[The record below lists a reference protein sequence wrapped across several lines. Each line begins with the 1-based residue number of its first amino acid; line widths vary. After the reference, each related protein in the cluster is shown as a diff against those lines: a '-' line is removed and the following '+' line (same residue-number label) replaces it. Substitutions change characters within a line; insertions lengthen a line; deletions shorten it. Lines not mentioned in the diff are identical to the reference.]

1 MGSREVLF
9 DNRPPGG
16 RFQIAA
22 TAAEGIRMHLSSQ
35 RISRG
40 RALAVMAVAALAAA
54 VFGTGLATSSA
65 KPAKRAVSKT
75 VYMRFNGQQIK
86 FVAPD
91 TVRSGADL
99 RVINKTDPQVIGP
112 HSFSLVQRSDLPK
125 TRRARRACFAP
136 GHICREIAKWHGSNG
151 QSPPTKNPAKAGRP
165 GWDRMGSLRR
175 DGDSW
180 FVGRRN
186 ASITQ
191 EVSARGPERI
201 FFMCAIHPFM
211 QGSIRVLP

>member
-1 MGSREVLF
+1 
-9 DNRPPGG
+9 
-16 RFQIAA
+16 
-22 TAAEGIRMHLSSQ
+22 
-35 RISRG
+35 
-40 RALAVMAVAALAAA
+40 MAVAALAAA

-151 QSPPTKNPAKAGRP
+151 QSPPTKNPAKAGKARLGPDGIAEKGRRFLVRRQTQRVDHPGGLREGSGEDLLHVRDPSVHAGIDQGSAVGGRP
-165 GWDRMGSLRR
+165 LRR
-175 DGDSW
+175 
-180 FVGRRN
+180 
-186 ASITQ
+186 A
-191 EVSARGPERI
+191 
-201 FFMCAIHPFM
+201 
-211 QGSIRVLP
+211 